1 MMRIN
6 KTLVLFAVSA
16 CIVVATAHAQST
28 KDDKDWATNEL
39 SSEMTECGQY
49 FLVSWACFKD
59 FPSTRAEAAAKVNRA
74 ASDQISELALRVGK
88 SIGMSEQAVAAR
100 ARLANDTLNKEI
112 NNNCANLSILQERY
126 ANFCKKLS
134 RRPDERLKEL
144 VQCSVNKTALPC
156 GAR

>member
-1 MMRIN
+1 MWS
-6 KTLVLFAVSA
+6 VLPRFVGLL
-16 CIVVATAHAQST
+16 QG
-28 KDDKDWATNEL
+28 L
-39 SSEMTECGQY
+39 SEHT
-49 FLVSWACFKD
+49 
-59 FPSTRAEAAAKVNRA
+59 PEAAAKVNRSA
-74 ASDQISELALRVGK
+74 ADQIGELALRVGK
-88 SIGMSEQAVAAR
+88 SIGMSEQAVTAR